1 MTTTPDP
8 VPTPTT
14 AVPEPK
20 KPFPTKIVLGS
31 ALALGLLAGS
41 FFIGKAT
48 TEPEIRFQTVEKEVI
63 KTEVPQACHSALV
76 AYESYGK
83 NLESMVY
90 SYKEFISNLEG
101 EFNGVSTPQST
112 YEALGM
118 NIGLNRELAD
128 EQTNIIGAEVVEC
141 NKYL

>member
-14 AVPEPK
+14 SVPEPK
-20 KPFPTKIVLGS
+20 KPFPLKE
-31 ALALGLLAGS
+31 ALGITTIILFIVGA
-41 FFIGKAT
+41 FFLGKTT